1 MQGIDVAKKYI
12 GKQEKRDKKE
22 LMAFMASEGVKID
35 PSTTPWCAAFVD
47 TCEKVVGNKGTSA
60 LNARSFLKYG
70 TKVNP
75 DDAEYGDIVIFT
87 RGSNSWMGHVSYF
100 VEWDEDNNT
109 VIVLGGNQSDMV
121 CYSHYAQSRIIGI
134 RRP

>member
-1 MQGIDVAKKYI
+1 MKGIDVAEKFI
-12 GKQEKRDKKE
+12 GKQERRDKKE

-35 PSTTPWCAAFVD
+35 PSTTPWCAAFID
-47 TCEKVVGNKGTSA
+47 ACEKKVGNRGTSA

-70 TKVNP
+70 NKVEP
-75 DDAEYGDIVIFT
+75 KDAEVGDIVIFT
-87 RGSNSWMGHVSYF
+87 RGSSTWQGHVSYF
-100 VEWDEDNNT
+100 VEWNDDSDT

-121 CYSHYAQSRIIGI
+121 CYSHYACDRIIGI